1 MRLKLVSLLIVLS
14 GLSACSTTEKPS
26 NTAENHSGQANTALS
41 QLTDAQSMY
50 QAALNRQGAD
60 KIQLLYTARDAAITE
75 QRWSLLETICFE
87 LESTPS
93 VDQIQNKL
101 YIALAQEKQGKS
113 DRALEQLQ
121 LLESQLTL
129 PEHKA
134 WHQYLTARVYA
145 SQGMPKQ
152 AMPYYFAASTISNEN
167 NFTVADLNKDLW
179 ASLTQLSSYA
189 LERFNRGSVVQQGW
203 VNLALYHQVY
213 LGAPVELH
221 QAMNNW
227 MRRYP
232 GHPAAE
238 VLPKKVTE
246 LVQVEPLNVNRLAVL
261 IPLSGANERLG
272 DALKA
277 GVLAALDTHPLEQT
291 LFIDESLSAAEI
303 SLKLSEF
310 KADFVI
316 GPLLKSNIEKLSTA
330 QTLID
335 YPVMH
340 LNSFEG
346 ERISQQHFF
355 FALSP
360 EHEIQQALE
369 RFLTAGYQKPM
380 LLAPN
385 NSNGQRLVEYFNQQ
399 WQRYSE
405 VKPQVGFYAGKD
417 DMPKTI
423 TGLLE
428 VDQSKER
435 IQVVKSLFKQE
446 VESETRSRSDID
458 VIYILGDATETR
470 LIKPYLD
477 VNVSTFADRIPLYA
491 SSKSHSKQI
500 DSTDKGDLEGL
511 YFTELPWML
520 DGQIKQHNLRQQY
533 ERLWP
538 ENTDISQRLFAMAYD
553 ATSLLGDVK
562 QLSMIQGKRFAGIS
576 GELSIETNGYVT
588 RTLDWAQYKN
598 KQIIA
603 VELATEQPIPL
614 FMQSATGINSAD

>member
-26 NTAENHSGQANTALS
+26 NSTENPSSQSSSALS

-50 QAALNRQGAD
+50 QTALNRQGAD
-60 KIQLLYTARDAAITE
+60 KIQLLYTARDAAISE
-75 QRWSLLETICFE
+75 ERWSLLENICLE
-87 LESTPS
+87 LEATPS

-101 YIALAQEKQGKS
+101 YIALAQEQQGKS
-113 DRALEQLQ
+113 DLALEQLRV
-121 LLESQLTL
+121 LEPELSL

-134 WHQYLTARVYA
+134 WHQYLTGRVYA
-145 SQGMPKQ
+145 SQGLPKQ
-152 AMPYYFAASTISNEN
+152 AMPYYFAASTISNDN
-167 NFTVADLNKDLW
+167 NFSVANLNQDLW
-179 ASLTQLSSYA
+179 HSLTQLSSYA

-261 IPLSGANERLG
+261 IPQSGANERLG

-277 GVLAALDTHPLEQT
+277 GVLAALDNNPLEET

-303 SLKLSEF
+303 ALKLSEF

-340 LNSFEG
+340 LNTFDG
-346 ERISQQHFF
+346 ERVSQQHFF
-355 FALSP
+355 FALNP
-360 EHEIQQALE
+360 EHEVQQALE

-405 VKPQVGFYAGKD
+405 VKPQVGFYASKD

-435 IQVVKSLFKQE
+435 IKVVKSLFRQE
-446 VESETRSRSDID
+446 VESETRSRSDVD

-477 VNVSTFADRIPLYA
+477 VNVSTFAERIPLYA

-500 DSTDKGDLEGL
+500 DRTDKGDLDGL

-520 DGQIKQHNLRQQY
+520 EGQIKQHNLRQQY
-533 ERLWP
+533 ESLWP
-538 ENTDISQRLFAMAYD
+538 ENADINQRLFAMTYD
-553 ATSLLGDVK
+553 ATSMLGSVK
-562 QLSMIQGKRFAGIS
+562 QLSMVAGKRFNGIS
-576 GELSIETNGYVT
+576 GELSIASNGHVT
-588 RTLDWAQYKN
+588 RSLDWAQYKN

-603 VELATEQPIPL
+603 VDLATEQPIPL
-614 FMQSATGINSAD
+614 FMQSASGISSAE

>member
-26 NTAENHSGQANTALS
+26 NSTENPSSQSSSALS

-50 QAALNRQGAD
+50 QTALNRQGAD
-60 KIQLLYTARDAAITE
+60 KIQLLYTARDAAISE
-75 QRWSLLETICFE
+75 ERWSLLENICLE
-87 LESTPS
+87 LEATPS

-101 YIALAQEKQGKS
+101 YIALAQEQQGKS
-113 DRALEQLQ
+113 DLALEQLRV
-121 LLESQLTL
+121 LEPELNL

-134 WHQYLTARVYA
+134 WHQYLTGRVYA
-145 SQGMPKQ
+145 SQGLPKQ
-152 AMPYYFAASTISNEN
+152 AMPYYFAASTISNDN
-167 NFTVADLNKDLW
+167 NFSVANLNQDLW
-179 ASLTQLSSYA
+179 HSLTQLSSYA

-246 LVQVEPLNVNRLAVL
+246 LIEVEPLTVNRLAVL
-261 IPLSGANERLG
+261 IPQSGANERLG

-277 GVLAALDTHPLEQT
+277 GVLAALDNNPLEET

-303 SLKLSEF
+303 ALKLSEF

-316 GPLLKSNIEKLSTA
+316 GPLLKSNIEKLNTA

-340 LNSFEG
+340 LNTFDG
-346 ERISQQHFF
+346 ERVSQQHFF
-355 FALSP
+355 FALNP
-360 EHEIQQALE
+360 EHEVQQALE

-385 NSNGQRLVEYFNQQ
+385 NSNGQRLVEYFNTQ

-405 VKPQVGFYAGKD
+405 VKPQVGFYANKD

-435 IQVVKSLFKQE
+435 IKVVKSLFRQE
-446 VESETRSRSDID
+446 VESETRSRSDVD

-477 VNVSTFADRIPLYA
+477 VNVSTFAERIPLYA

-500 DSTDKGDLEGL
+500 DRTDKGDLDGL

-520 DGQIKQHNLRQQY
+520 EGQIKQHNLRQQY
-533 ERLWP
+533 ESLWP
-538 ENTDISQRLFAMAYD
+538 ENADINQRLFAMTYD
-553 ATSLLGDVK
+553 ATSMLGSVK
-562 QLSMIQGKRFAGIS
+562 QLSMVAGKRFNGIS
-576 GELSIETNGYVT
+576 GELSIASNGHVT
-588 RTLDWAQYKN
+588 RSLDWAQYKN

-603 VELATEQPIPL
+603 VDLATEQPIPL
-614 FMQSATGINSAD
+614 FMQSASGISSAE

>member
-1 MRLKLVSLLIVLS
+1 
-14 GLSACSTTEKPS
+14 
-26 NTAENHSGQANTALS
+26 
-41 QLTDAQSMY
+41 MY
-50 QAALNRQGAD
+50 QTALNRQGAD
-60 KIQLLYTARDAAITE
+60 KIQLLYTARDAAISE
-75 QRWSLLETICFE
+75 ERWSLLENICLE
-87 LESTPS
+87 LEATPS

-101 YIALAQEKQGKS
+101 YIALAQEQQGKS
-113 DRALEQLQ
+113 DLALEQLRV
-121 LLESQLTL
+121 LEPELNL

-134 WHQYLTARVYA
+134 WHQYLTGRVYA
-145 SQGMPKQ
+145 SQGLPKQ
-152 AMPYYFAASTISNEN
+152 AMPYYFAASTISNDN
-167 NFTVADLNKDLW
+167 NFSVANLNQDLW
-179 ASLTQLSSYA
+179 HSLTQLSSYA

-246 LVQVEPLNVNRLAVL
+246 LIEVEPLTVNRLAVL
-261 IPLSGANERLG
+261 IPQSGANERLG

-277 GVLAALDTHPLEQT
+277 GVLAALDNNPLEET

-303 SLKLSEF
+303 ALKLSEF

-340 LNSFEG
+340 LNTFDG
-346 ERISQQHFF
+346 ERVSQQHFF
-355 FALSP
+355 FALNP
-360 EHEIQQALE
+360 EHEVQQALE

-385 NSNGQRLVEYFNQQ
+385 NSNGQRLVEYFNTQ

-405 VKPQVGFYAGKD
+405 VKPQVGFYASKD

-435 IQVVKSLFKQE
+435 IKVVKSLFRQE
-446 VESETRSRSDID
+446 VESETRSRSDVD

-477 VNVSTFADRIPLYA
+477 VNVSTFAERIPLYA

-500 DSTDKGDLEGL
+500 DRTDKGDLDGL

-520 DGQIKQHNLRQQY
+520 EGQIKQHNLRQQY
-533 ERLWP
+533 ESLWP
-538 ENTDISQRLFAMAYD
+538 ENADINQRLFAMTYD
-553 ATSLLGDVK
+553 ATSMLGSVK
-562 QLSMIQGKRFAGIS
+562 QLSLVAGKRFNGIS
-576 GELSIETNGYVT
+576 GELSIASNGHVT
-588 RTLDWAQYKN
+588 RSLDWAQYKN

-603 VELATEQPIPL
+603 VDLATEQPIPL
-614 FMQSATGINSAD
+614 FMQSASGISSAE

>member
-26 NTAENHSGQANTALS
+26 NSTENPSSQSSSALS

-50 QAALNRQGAD
+50 QTALNRQGAD
-60 KIQLLYTARDAAITE
+60 KIQLLYTARDAAISE
-75 QRWSLLETICFE
+75 ERWSLLENICLE
-87 LESTPS
+87 LEATPS

-101 YIALAQEKQGKS
+101 YIALAQEQQGKS
-113 DRALEQLQ
+113 DLALEQLRV
-121 LLESQLTL
+121 LEPELNL

-134 WHQYLTARVYA
+134 WHQYLTGRVYA
-145 SQGMPKQ
+145 SQGLPKQ
-152 AMPYYFAASTISNEN
+152 AMPYYFAASTISNDN
-167 NFTVADLNKDLW
+167 NFSVANLNQDLW
-179 ASLTQLSSYA
+179 HSLTQLSSYA

-246 LVQVEPLNVNRLAVL
+246 LIEVEPLTVNRLAVL
-261 IPLSGANERLG
+261 IPQSGVNERLG

-277 GVLAALDTHPLEQT
+277 GVLAALDNNPLEET

-303 SLKLSEF
+303 ALKLSEF

-340 LNSFEG
+340 LNTFDG
-346 ERISQQHFF
+346 ERVSQQHFF
-355 FALSP
+355 FALNP
-360 EHEIQQALE
+360 EHEVQQALE
-369 RFLTAGYQKPM
+369 HFLTAGYQKPM

-405 VKPQVGFYAGKD
+405 VKPQVGFYASKD

-435 IQVVKSLFKQE
+435 IKVVKSLFRQE
-446 VESETRSRSDID
+446 VESETRSRSDVD

-477 VNVSTFADRIPLYA
+477 VNVSTFAERIPLYA

-500 DSTDKGDLEGL
+500 DRTDKGDLDGL

-520 DGQIKQHNLRQQY
+520 EGQIKQHNLRQQY

-538 ENTDISQRLFAMAYD
+538 ENADINQRLFAMTYD
-553 ATSLLGDVK
+553 ATSMLGSVK
-562 QLSMIQGKRFAGIS
+562 QLSMVAGKRFNGIS
-576 GELSIETNGYVT
+576 GELSIASNGHVT
-588 RTLDWAQYKN
+588 RSLDWAQYKN

-603 VELATEQPIPL
+603 VDLATEQPIPL
-614 FMQSATGINSAD
+614 FMQSASGISSAE

>member
-1 MRLKLVSLLIVLS
+1 MS

-26 NTAENHSGQANTALS
+26 NSTENPSSQSSSALS

-50 QAALNRQGAD
+50 QTALNRQGAD
-60 KIQLLYTARDAAITE
+60 KIQLLYTARDAAISE
-75 QRWSLLETICFE
+75 ERWSLLENICLE
-87 LESTPS
+87 LEATPS

-101 YIALAQEKQGKS
+101 YIALAQEQQGKS
-113 DRALEQLQ
+113 DLALEQLRV
-121 LLESQLTL
+121 LEPELSL

-134 WHQYLTARVYA
+134 WHQYLTGRVYA
-145 SQGMPKQ
+145 SQGLPKQ
-152 AMPYYFAASTISNEN
+152 AMPYYFAASTISNDN
-167 NFTVADLNKDLW
+167 NFSVANLNQDLW
-179 ASLTQLSSYA
+179 HSLTQLSSYA

-261 IPLSGANERLG
+261 IPQSGANERLG

-277 GVLAALDTHPLEQT
+277 GVLAALDNNPLEET

-303 SLKLSEF
+303 ALKLSEF

-340 LNSFEG
+340 LNTFDG
-346 ERISQQHFF
+346 ERVSQQHFF
-355 FALSP
+355 FALNP
-360 EHEIQQALE
+360 EHEVQQALE

-405 VKPQVGFYAGKD
+405 VKPQVGFYASKD

-435 IQVVKSLFKQE
+435 IKVVKSLFRQE
-446 VESETRSRSDID
+446 VESETRSRSDVD

-477 VNVSTFADRIPLYA
+477 VNVSTFAERIPLYA

-500 DSTDKGDLEGL
+500 DRTDKGDLDGL

-520 DGQIKQHNLRQQY
+520 EGQIKQHNLRQQY

-538 ENTDISQRLFAMAYD
+538 ENADINQRLFAMTYD
-553 ATSLLGDVK
+553 ATSMLGSVK
-562 QLSMIQGKRFAGIS
+562 QLSMVAGKRFNGIS
-576 GELSIETNGYVT
+576 GELSIASNGHVT
-588 RTLDWAQYKN
+588 RSLDWAQYKN

-603 VELATEQPIPL
+603 VDLATEQPIPL
-614 FMQSATGINSAD
+614 FMQSASGISSAE

>member
-26 NTAENHSGQANTALS
+26 NSTENPSSQSSSALS

-50 QAALNRQGAD
+50 QTALNRQGAD
-60 KIQLLYTARDAAITE
+60 KIQLLYTARDAAISE
-75 QRWSLLETICFE
+75 ERWSLLENICLE
-87 LESTPS
+87 LEATPS

-101 YIALAQEKQGKS
+101 YIALAQEQQGKS
-113 DRALEQLQ
+113 DLALEQLRV
-121 LLESQLTL
+121 LEPELNL

-134 WHQYLTARVYA
+134 WHQYLTGRVYA
-145 SQGMPKQ
+145 SQGLPKQ
-152 AMPYYFAASTISNEN
+152 AMPYYFAASTISNDN
-167 NFTVADLNKDLW
+167 NFSVANLNQDLW
-179 ASLTQLSSYA
+179 HSLTQLSSYA

-246 LVQVEPLNVNRLAVL
+246 LIEVEPLTVNRLAVL
-261 IPLSGANERLG
+261 IPQSGANERLG

-277 GVLAALDTHPLEQT
+277 GVLAALDNNPLEET

-303 SLKLSEF
+303 ALKLSEF

-340 LNSFEG
+340 LNTFDG
-346 ERISQQHFF
+346 ERVSQQHFF
-355 FALSP
+355 FALNP
-360 EHEIQQALE
+360 EHEVQQALE

-385 NSNGQRLVEYFNQQ
+385 NSNGQRLVEYFNTQ

-405 VKPQVGFYAGKD
+405 VKPQVGFYASKD

-435 IQVVKSLFKQE
+435 IKVVKSLFRQE
-446 VESETRSRSDID
+446 VESETRSRSDVD

-477 VNVSTFADRIPLYA
+477 VNVSTFAERIPLYA

-500 DSTDKGDLEGL
+500 DRTDKGDLDGL

-520 DGQIKQHNLRQQY
+520 EGQIKQHNLRQQY

-538 ENTDISQRLFAMAYD
+538 ENADINQRLFAMTYD
-553 ATSLLGDVK
+553 ATSMLGSVK
-562 QLSMIQGKRFAGIS
+562 QLSMVAGKRFNGIS
-576 GELSIETNGYVT
+576 GELSIASNGHVT
-588 RTLDWAQYKN
+588 RSLDWAQYKN

-603 VELATEQPIPL
+603 VDLATEQPIPL
-614 FMQSATGINSAD
+614 FMQSASGISSAE

>member
-26 NTAENHSGQANTALS
+26 NSTENPSSQSSSALS

-50 QAALNRQGAD
+50 QTALNRQGAD
-60 KIQLLYTARDAAITE
+60 KIQLLYTARDAAISE
-75 QRWSLLETICFE
+75 ERWSLLENICLE
-87 LESTPS
+87 LEATPS

-101 YIALAQEKQGKS
+101 YIALAQEQQGKS
-113 DRALEQLQ
+113 DLALEQLRV
-121 LLESQLTL
+121 LEPELSL

-134 WHQYLTARVYA
+134 WHQYLTGRVYA
-145 SQGMPKQ
+145 SQGLPKQ
-152 AMPYYFAASTISNEN
+152 AMPYYFAASTISNDN
-167 NFTVADLNKDLW
+167 NFSVANLNQDLW
-179 ASLTQLSSYA
+179 HSLTQLSSYA

-261 IPLSGANERLG
+261 IPQSGANERLG

-277 GVLAALDTHPLEQT
+277 GVLAALDNNPLEET

-303 SLKLSEF
+303 ALKLSEF

-340 LNSFEG
+340 LNTFDG
-346 ERISQQHFF
+346 ERVSQQHFF
-355 FALSP
+355 FALNP
-360 EHEIQQALE
+360 EHEVQQALE

-405 VKPQVGFYAGKD
+405 VKPQVGFYASKN

-435 IQVVKSLFKQE
+435 IKVVKSLFRQE
-446 VESETRSRSDID
+446 VESETRSRSDVD

-477 VNVSTFADRIPLYA
+477 VNVSTFAERIPLYA

-500 DSTDKGDLEGL
+500 DRTDKGDLDGL

-520 DGQIKQHNLRQQY
+520 EGQIKQHNLRQQY

-538 ENTDISQRLFAMAYD
+538 ENADINQRLFAMTYD
-553 ATSLLGDVK
+553 ATSMLGSVK
-562 QLSMIQGKRFAGIS
+562 QLSMVAGKRFNGIS
-576 GELSIETNGYVT
+576 GELSIASNGHVT
-588 RTLDWAQYKN
+588 RSLDWAQYKN

-603 VELATEQPIPL
+603 VDLATEQPIPL
-614 FMQSATGINSAD
+614 FMQSASGISSAE

>member
-26 NTAENHSGQANTALS
+26 NSTENPSSQSSSALS

-50 QAALNRQGAD
+50 QTALNRQGAD
-60 KIQLLYTARDAAITE
+60 KIQLLYTARDAAISE
-75 QRWSLLETICFE
+75 ERWSLLENICLE
-87 LESTPS
+87 LEATPS

-101 YIALAQEKQGKS
+101 YIALAQEQQGKS
-113 DRALEQLQ
+113 DLALEQLRV
-121 LLESQLTL
+121 LEPELNL

-134 WHQYLTARVYA
+134 WHQYLTGRVYA
-145 SQGMPKQ
+145 SQGLPKQ
-152 AMPYYFAASTISNEN
+152 AMPYYFAASTISNDN
-167 NFTVADLNKDLW
+167 NFSVANLNQDLW
-179 ASLTQLSSYA
+179 HNLTQLSSYA

-246 LVQVEPLNVNRLAVL
+246 LIEVEPLTVNRLAVL
-261 IPLSGANERLG
+261 IPQSGANERLG

-277 GVLAALDTHPLEQT
+277 GVLAALDNNPLEET

-303 SLKLSEF
+303 ALKLSEF

-340 LNSFEG
+340 LNTFDG
-346 ERISQQHFF
+346 ERVSQQHFF
-355 FALSP
+355 FALNP
-360 EHEIQQALE
+360 EHEVQQALE

-385 NSNGQRLVEYFNQQ
+385 NSNGQRLVEYFNTQ

-405 VKPQVGFYAGKD
+405 VKPQVGFYASKD

-435 IQVVKSLFKQE
+435 IKVVKSLFRQE
-446 VESETRSRSDID
+446 VESETRSRSDVD

-477 VNVSTFADRIPLYA
+477 VNVSTFAERIPLYA

-500 DSTDKGDLEGL
+500 DRTDKGDLDGL

-520 DGQIKQHNLRQQY
+520 EGQIKQHNLRQQY
-533 ERLWP
+533 ESLWP
-538 ENTDISQRLFAMAYD
+538 ENADINQRLFAMTYD
-553 ATSLLGDVK
+553 ATSMLGSVK
-562 QLSMIQGKRFAGIS
+562 QLSMVAGKRFNGIS
-576 GELSIETNGYVT
+576 GELSIASNGHVT
-588 RTLDWAQYKN
+588 RSLDWAQYKN

-603 VELATEQPIPL
+603 VDLATEQPIPL
-614 FMQSATGINSAD
+614 FMQSASGISSAE

>member
-1 MRLKLVSLLIVLS
+1 
-14 GLSACSTTEKPS
+14 
-26 NTAENHSGQANTALS
+26 
-41 QLTDAQSMY
+41 
-50 QAALNRQGAD
+50 
-60 KIQLLYTARDAAITE
+60 
-75 QRWSLLETICFE
+75 
-87 LESTPS
+87 
-93 VDQIQNKL
+93 
-101 YIALAQEKQGKS
+101 
-113 DRALEQLQ
+113 
-121 LLESQLTL
+121 
-129 PEHKA
+129 
-134 WHQYLTARVYA
+134 
-145 SQGMPKQ
+145 
-152 AMPYYFAASTISNEN
+152 MPYYFAASTISNDN
-167 NFTVADLNKDLW
+167 NFSVANLNQDLW
-179 ASLTQLSSYA
+179 HSLTQLSSYA

-261 IPLSGANERLG
+261 IPQSGANERLG

-277 GVLAALDTHPLEQT
+277 GVLAALDNNPLEET

-303 SLKLSEF
+303 ALKLSEF

-340 LNSFEG
+340 LNTFDG
-346 ERISQQHFF
+346 ERVSQQHFF
-355 FALSP
+355 FALNP
-360 EHEIQQALE
+360 EHEVQQALE

-405 VKPQVGFYAGKD
+405 VKPQVGFYASKD

-435 IQVVKSLFKQE
+435 IKVVKSLFRQE
-446 VESETRSRSDID
+446 VESETRSRSDVD

-477 VNVSTFADRIPLYA
+477 VNVSTFAERIPLYA

-500 DSTDKGDLEGL
+500 DRTDKGDLDGL

-520 DGQIKQHNLRQQY
+520 EGQIKLHNLRQQY

-538 ENTDISQRLFAMAYD
+538 ENADINQRLFAMTYD
-553 ATSLLGDVK
+553 ATSMLGSVK
-562 QLSMIQGKRFAGIS
+562 QLSMVAGKRFNGIS
-576 GELSIETNGYVT
+576 GELSIASNGHVT
-588 RTLDWAQYKN
+588 RSLDWAQYKN

-603 VELATEQPIPL
+603 VDLATEQPIPL
-614 FMQSATGINSAD
+614 FMQSASGISSAE

>member
-26 NTAENHSGQANTALS
+26 NSTENPSSQSSSALS

-50 QAALNRQGAD
+50 QTALNRQGAD
-60 KIQLLYTARDAAITE
+60 KIQLLYTARDAAISE
-75 QRWSLLETICFE
+75 ERWSLLENICLE
-87 LESTPS
+87 LEATPS

-101 YIALAQEKQGKS
+101 YIALAQEQQGKS
-113 DRALEQLQ
+113 DLALEQLRV
-121 LLESQLTL
+121 LEPELKL

-134 WHQYLTARVYA
+134 WHQYLTGRVYA
-145 SQGMPKQ
+145 SQGLPKQ
-152 AMPYYFAASTISNEN
+152 AMPYYFAASTISNDN
-167 NFTVADLNKDLW
+167 NFSVANLNQDLW
-179 ASLTQLSSYA
+179 HSLTQLSSYA

-246 LVQVEPLNVNRLAVL
+246 LIEVEPLTVNRLAVL
-261 IPLSGANERLG
+261 IPQSGANERLG

-277 GVLAALDTHPLEQT
+277 GVLAALDNNPLEET

-303 SLKLSEF
+303 ALKLTEF

-340 LNSFEG
+340 LNTFDG
-346 ERISQQHFF
+346 ERVSQQHFF
-355 FALSP
+355 FALNP
-360 EHEIQQALE
+360 EHEVQQALE

-385 NSNGQRLVEYFNQQ
+385 NSNGQRLVEYFNTQ

-405 VKPQVGFYAGKD
+405 VKPQVGFYASKD

-435 IQVVKSLFKQE
+435 IKVVKSLFRQE
-446 VESETRSRSDID
+446 VESETRSRSDVD

-477 VNVSTFADRIPLYA
+477 VNVSTFAERIPLYA

-500 DSTDKGDLEGL
+500 DRTDKGDLDGL

-520 DGQIKQHNLRQQY
+520 EGQIKQHNLRQQY
-533 ERLWP
+533 ESLWP
-538 ENTDISQRLFAMAYD
+538 ENADINQRLFAMTYD
-553 ATSLLGDVK
+553 ATSMLGSVK
-562 QLSMIQGKRFAGIS
+562 QLSMVAGKRFNGIS
-576 GELSIETNGYVT
+576 GELSIASNGHVT
-588 RTLDWAQYKN
+588 RSLDWAQYKN

-603 VELATEQPIPL
+603 VDLATEQPIPL
-614 FMQSATGINSAD
+614 FMQSASGISSAE

>member
-1 MRLKLVSLLIVLS
+1 LS

-26 NTAENHSGQANTALS
+26 NTAENQSGQANTALS

>member
-26 NTAENHSGQANTALS
+26 NTAENQSGQANTALS

-238 VLPKKVTE
+238 ILPKKVTE
-246 LVQVEPLNVNRLAVL
+246 LVQVEPLNINRLAVL

>member
-1 MRLKLVSLLIVLS
+1 VRLKLVSLLIVLS

-26 NTAENHSGQANTALS
+26 NSTENPSSQSSSALS

-50 QAALNRQGAD
+50 QTALNRQGAD
-60 KIQLLYTARDAAITE
+60 KIQLLYTARDAAISE
-75 QRWSLLETICFE
+75 ERWSLLENICLE
-87 LESTPS
+87 LEATPS

-101 YIALAQEKQGKS
+101 YIALAQEQQGKS
-113 DRALEQLQ
+113 DLALEQLRA
-121 LLESQLTL
+121 LEPELSL

-134 WHQYLTARVYA
+134 WHQYLTGRVYA
-145 SQGMPKQ
+145 SQGLPKQ
-152 AMPYYFAASTISNEN
+152 AMPYYFAASTISNDN
-167 NFTVADLNKDLW
+167 NFSVANLNQDLW
-179 ASLTQLSSYA
+179 HSLTQLSSYA

-246 LVQVEPLNVNRLAVL
+246 LIEVEPLTVNRLAVL
-261 IPLSGANERLG
+261 IPQSGVNERLG

-277 GVLAALDTHPLEQT
+277 GVLAALDNNPLEET

-303 SLKLSEF
+303 ALKLSEF

-340 LNSFEG
+340 LNTFDG
-346 ERISQQHFF
+346 ERVSQQHFF
-355 FALSP
+355 FALNP
-360 EHEIQQALE
+360 EHEVQQALE
-369 RFLTAGYQKPM
+369 HFLTAGYQKPM

-405 VKPQVGFYAGKD
+405 VKPQVGFYASKD

-435 IQVVKSLFKQE
+435 IKVVKSLFRQE
-446 VESETRSRSDID
+446 VESETRSRSDVD

-477 VNVSTFADRIPLYA
+477 VNVSTFAERIPLYA

-500 DSTDKGDLEGL
+500 DRTDKGDLDGL

-520 DGQIKQHNLRQQY
+520 EGQIKQHNLRQQY

-538 ENTDISQRLFAMAYD
+538 ENADINQRLFAMTYD
-553 ATSLLGDVK
+553 ATSMLGSVK
-562 QLSMIQGKRFAGIS
+562 QLSMVAGKRFNGIS
-576 GELSIETNGYVT
+576 GELSIASNGHVT
-588 RTLDWAQYKN
+588 RSLDWAQYKN

-603 VELATEQPIPL
+603 VDLATEQPIPL
-614 FMQSATGINSAD
+614 FMQSASGISSAE

>member
-26 NTAENHSGQANTALS
+26 NTAENQSGQANTALS

-213 LGAPVELH
+213 LGTPVELH

-238 VLPKKVTE
+238 ILPKKVTE

-316 GPLLKSNIEKLSTA
+316 GPLLKSNIEKLSAA

>member
-26 NTAENHSGQANTALS
+26 NSTENPSSQSSSALS

-50 QAALNRQGAD
+50 QTALNRQGAD
-60 KIQLLYTARDAAITE
+60 KIQLLYTARDAAISE
-75 QRWSLLETICFE
+75 ERWSLLENICLE
-87 LESTPS
+87 LEATPS

-101 YIALAQEKQGKS
+101 YIALAQEQQGKS
-113 DRALEQLQ
+113 DLALEQLRV
-121 LLESQLTL
+121 LEPELSL

-134 WHQYLTARVYA
+134 WHQYLTGRVYA
-145 SQGMPKQ
+145 SQGLPKQ
-152 AMPYYFAASTISNEN
+152 AMPYYFAASTISNDN
-167 NFTVADLNKDLW
+167 NFSVANLNQDLW
-179 ASLTQLSSYA
+179 HSLTQLSSYA

-213 LGAPVELH
+213 LGVPVELH

-261 IPLSGANERLG
+261 IPQSGANERLG

-277 GVLAALDTHPLEQT
+277 GVLAALDNNPLEET

-303 SLKLSEF
+303 ALKLSEF

-340 LNSFEG
+340 LNTFDG
-346 ERISQQHFF
+346 ERVSQQHFF
-355 FALSP
+355 FALNP
-360 EHEIQQALE
+360 EHEVQQALE

-405 VKPQVGFYAGKD
+405 VKPQVGFYASKD

-435 IQVVKSLFKQE
+435 IKVVKSLFRQE
-446 VESETRSRSDID
+446 VESETRSRSDVD

-477 VNVSTFADRIPLYA
+477 VNVSTFAERIPLYA

-500 DSTDKGDLEGL
+500 DRTDKGDLDGL

-520 DGQIKQHNLRQQY
+520 EGQIKQHNLRQQY

-538 ENTDISQRLFAMAYD
+538 ENADINQRLFAMTYD
-553 ATSLLGDVK
+553 ATSMLGSVK
-562 QLSMIQGKRFAGIS
+562 QLSMVAGKRFNGIS
-576 GELSIETNGYVT
+576 GELSIASNGHVT
-588 RTLDWAQYKN
+588 RSLDWAQYKN

-603 VELATEQPIPL
+603 VDLATEQPIPL
-614 FMQSATGINSAD
+614 FMQSASGISSAE

>member
-26 NTAENHSGQANTALS
+26 NNTENPSSQSSSALS

-50 QAALNRQGAD
+50 QTALNRQGAD
-60 KIQLLYTARDAAITE
+60 KIQLLYTARDAAISE
-75 QRWSLLETICFE
+75 ERWSLLENICLE
-87 LESTPS
+87 LEATPS

-101 YIALAQEKQGKS
+101 YIALAQEQQGKS
-113 DRALEQLQ
+113 DLALEQLRA
-121 LLESQLTL
+121 LEPELSL

-134 WHQYLTARVYA
+134 WHQYLTGRVYA
-145 SQGMPKQ
+145 SQGFPKQ
-152 AMPYYFAASTISNEN
+152 AMPYYFAASTISNDN
-167 NFTVADLNKDLW
+167 NFSVANLNQDLW
-179 ASLTQLSSYA
+179 HSLTQLSSYA

-261 IPLSGANERLG
+261 IPQSGANERLG

-277 GVLAALDTHPLEQT
+277 GVLAALDNNPLEET

-303 SLKLSEF
+303 ALKLSEF

-340 LNSFEG
+340 LNTFDG
-346 ERISQQHFF
+346 ERVSQQHFF
-355 FALSP
+355 FALNP
-360 EHEIQQALE
+360 EHEVQQALE

-405 VKPQVGFYAGKD
+405 VKPQVGFYASKD

-435 IQVVKSLFKQE
+435 IKVVKSLFRQE
-446 VESETRSRSDID
+446 VESETRSRSDVD

-477 VNVSTFADRIPLYA
+477 VNVSTFAERIPLYA

-500 DSTDKGDLEGL
+500 DRTDKGDLDGL

-520 DGQIKQHNLRQQY
+520 EGQIKQHNLRQQY

-538 ENTDISQRLFAMAYD
+538 ENADINQRLFAMTYD
-553 ATSLLGDVK
+553 ATSMLGSVK
-562 QLSMIQGKRFAGIS
+562 QLSMVAGKRFNGIS
-576 GELSIETNGYVT
+576 GELSIASNGHVT
-588 RTLDWAQYKN
+588 RSLDWAQYKN

-603 VELATEQPIPL
+603 VDLATEQPIPL
-614 FMQSATGINSAD
+614 FMQSASGISSAE

>member
-1 MRLKLVSLLIVLS
+1 VRLKLVSLLIVLS

-26 NTAENHSGQANTALS
+26 NTAENQSGQANTALS

-134 WHQYLTARVYA
+134 WHQYLSARVYA

-238 VLPKKVTE
+238 ILPKKVTE

>member
-1 MRLKLVSLLIVLS
+1 LS

>member
-26 NTAENHSGQANTALS
+26 NSTENPSSQSSSALS

-50 QAALNRQGAD
+50 QTALNRQGAD
-60 KIQLLYTARDAAITE
+60 KIQLLYTARDAAISE
-75 QRWSLLETICFE
+75 ERWSLLENICLE
-87 LESTPS
+87 LEATPS

-101 YIALAQEKQGKS
+101 YIALAQEQQGKS
-113 DRALEQLQ
+113 DLALEQLRA
-121 LLESQLTL
+121 LEPELSL

-134 WHQYLTARVYA
+134 WHQYLTGRVYA
-145 SQGMPKQ
+145 SQGLPKQ
-152 AMPYYFAASTISNEN
+152 AMPYYFAASTISNDN
-167 NFTVADLNKDLW
+167 NFSVANLNQDLW
-179 ASLTQLSSYA
+179 HSLTQLSSYA

-246 LVQVEPLNVNRLAVL
+246 LIEVEPLTVNRLAVL
-261 IPLSGANERLG
+261 IPQSGANERLG

-277 GVLAALDTHPLEQT
+277 GVLAALDNNPLEET
-291 LFIDESLSAAEI
+291 FFIDESLSAAEI
-303 SLKLSEF
+303 ALKLSEF

-340 LNSFEG
+340 LNTFDG
-346 ERISQQHFF
+346 ERVSQQHFF
-355 FALSP
+355 FALNP
-360 EHEIQQALE
+360 EHEVQQALE

-405 VKPQVGFYAGKD
+405 VKPQVGFYASKD

-435 IQVVKSLFKQE
+435 IKVVKSLFRQE
-446 VESETRSRSDID
+446 VESETRSRSDVD

-477 VNVSTFADRIPLYA
+477 VNVSTFAERIPLYA

-500 DSTDKGDLEGL
+500 DRTDKGDLDGL

-520 DGQIKQHNLRQQY
+520 EGQIKQHNLRQQY

-538 ENTDISQRLFAMAYD
+538 ENADINQRLFAMTYD
-553 ATSLLGDVK
+553 ATSMLGSVK
-562 QLSMIQGKRFAGIS
+562 QLSMVAGKRFNGIS
-576 GELSIETNGYVT
+576 GELSIASNGHVT
-588 RTLDWAQYKN
+588 RSLDWAQYKN

-603 VELATEQPIPL
+603 VDLATEQPIPL
-614 FMQSATGINSAD
+614 FMQSASGISSAE

>member
-26 NTAENHSGQANTALS
+26 NTAENQSGQANTALS

-75 QRWSLLETICFE
+75 QRWSLLETIRFE

>member
-14 GLSACSTTEKPS
+14 GLSACSTTEKQL
-26 NTAENHSGQANTALS
+26 NTAENQSGQAELGLS

-50 QAALNRQGAD
+50 QTALLRQGAD
-60 KIQLLYTARDAAITE
+60 KIQLLYTARDAAINE
-75 QRWSLLETICFE
+75 ERWELLEKICLE

-101 YIALAQEKQGKS
+101 YIALALEQQGKS
-113 DRALEQLQ
+113 DLALAQLQ
-121 LLESQLTL
+121 QLEPQLTQ
-129 PEHKA
+129 PEHQA
-134 WHQYLTARVYA
+134 WHKYLTARVYA
-145 SQGMPKQ
+145 SQGMPKL
-152 AMPYYFAASTISNEN
+152 AMPFYFAASTLSSEN
-167 NFTVADLNKDLW
+167 NFTVANLNKDLW
-179 ASLTQLSSYA
+179 QSLTQLSSYA

-227 MRRYP
+227 LRRYP

-246 LVQVEPLNVNRLAVL
+246 LVQIEPLEVNRLVVL
-261 IPLSGANERLG
+261 IPQSGANERLG

-277 GVLAALDTHPLEQT
+277 GVLAALDNRAITET
-291 LFIDESLSAAEI
+291 LFIDESLPAEEI
-303 SLKLSEF
+303 ALKLSEF

-316 GPLLKSNIEKLSTA
+316 GPLLKSNIEKLNTA

-340 LNSFEG
+340 LNSFDG

-355 FALSP
+355 FALNP
-360 EHEIQQALE
+360 EHEVQQALE

-385 NSNGQRLVEYFNQQ
+385 NNNGQRLVEYFNTQ

-405 VKPQVGFYAGKD
+405 VKPQIGFYSDKS

-435 IQVVKSLFKQE
+435 INVVKSLFKQE

-500 DSTDKGDLEGL
+500 DRTDKGDLDGL

-520 DGQIKQHNLRQQY
+520 EGQIQQHNLRQQY
-533 ERLWP
+533 DSLWP
-538 ENTDISQRLFAMAYD
+538 EHADINQRLFAMAFD
-553 ATSLLGDVK
+553 ATSMLGEVK
-562 QLSMIQGKRFAGIS
+562 QLSMVQGKRFTGIS
-576 GELSIETNGYVT
+576 GDLSIASNGYVT
-588 RTLDWAQYKN
+588 RSLDWAQYKN

-603 VELATEQPIPL
+603 VDLPTEQPIPL
-614 FMQSATGINSAD
+614 FMQSASRYNSAD

>member
-26 NTAENHSGQANTALS
+26 NSTENPSSQSSSALS

-50 QAALNRQGAD
+50 QTALNRQGAD
-60 KIQLLYTARDAAITE
+60 KIQLLYTARDAAISE
-75 QRWSLLETICFE
+75 ERWSLLENICLE
-87 LESTPS
+87 LEATPS

-101 YIALAQEKQGKS
+101 YIALAQEQQGKS
-113 DRALEQLQ
+113 DLALEQLRA
-121 LLESQLTL
+121 LEPELSL

-134 WHQYLTARVYA
+134 WHQYLTGRVYA
-145 SQGMPKQ
+145 SQGLPKQ
-152 AMPYYFAASTISNEN
+152 AMPYYFAASTISNDN
-167 NFTVADLNKDLW
+167 NFSVANLNQDLW
-179 ASLTQLSSYA
+179 HSLTQLSSYA

-246 LVQVEPLNVNRLAVL
+246 LIEVEPLTVNRLAVL
-261 IPLSGANERLG
+261 IPQSGVNERLG

-277 GVLAALDTHPLEQT
+277 GVLAALDNNPLEET

-303 SLKLSEF
+303 ALKLSEF

-340 LNSFEG
+340 LNTFDG
-346 ERISQQHFF
+346 ERVSQQHFF
-355 FALSP
+355 FALNP
-360 EHEIQQALE
+360 EHEVQQALE
-369 RFLTAGYQKPM
+369 HFLTAGYQKPM

-405 VKPQVGFYAGKD
+405 VKPQVGFYASKD

-435 IQVVKSLFKQE
+435 IKVVKSLFRQE
-446 VESETRSRSDID
+446 VESETRSRSDVD

-477 VNVSTFADRIPLYA
+477 VNVSTFAERIPLYA

-500 DSTDKGDLEGL
+500 DRTDKGDLDGL

-520 DGQIKQHNLRQQY
+520 EGQIKQHNLRQQY

-538 ENTDISQRLFAMAYD
+538 ENADINQRLFAMTYD
-553 ATSLLGDVK
+553 ATSMLGSVK
-562 QLSMIQGKRFAGIS
+562 QLSMVAGKRFNGIS
-576 GELSIETNGYVT
+576 GELSIASNGHVT
-588 RTLDWAQYKN
+588 RSLDWAQYKN

-603 VELATEQPIPL
+603 VDLATEQPIPL
-614 FMQSATGINSAD
+614 FMQSASGISSAE

>member
-26 NTAENHSGQANTALS
+26 NSTENPSSQSSSALS

-50 QAALNRQGAD
+50 QTALNRQGAD
-60 KIQLLYTARDAAITE
+60 KIQLLYTARDAAISE
-75 QRWSLLETICFE
+75 ERWSLLENICLE
-87 LESTPS
+87 LEATPS

-101 YIALAQEKQGKS
+101 YIALAQEQQGKS
-113 DRALEQLQ
+113 DLALEQLRV
-121 LLESQLTL
+121 LEPELNL

-134 WHQYLTARVYA
+134 WHQYLTGRVYA
-145 SQGMPKQ
+145 SQGLPKQ
-152 AMPYYFAASTISNEN
+152 AMPYYFAASTISNDN
-167 NFTVADLNKDLW
+167 NFSVANLNQDLW
-179 ASLTQLSSYA
+179 HSLTQLSSYA

-246 LVQVEPLNVNRLAVL
+246 LIEVEPLTVNRLAVL
-261 IPLSGANERLG
+261 IPQSGANERLG

-277 GVLAALDTHPLEQT
+277 GVLAALDNNPLEET

-303 SLKLSEF
+303 ALKLSEF

-340 LNSFEG
+340 LNTFDG
-346 ERISQQHFF
+346 ERVSQQHFF
-355 FALSP
+355 FALNP
-360 EHEIQQALE
+360 EHEVQQALE

-385 NSNGQRLVEYFNQQ
+385 NSNGQRLVEYFNTQ

-405 VKPQVGFYAGKD
+405 VKPQVGFYASKD

-435 IQVVKSLFKQE
+435 IKVVKSLFRQE
-446 VESETRSRSDID
+446 VESETRSRSDVD

-477 VNVSTFADRIPLYA
+477 VNVSTFAERIPLYA

-500 DSTDKGDLEGL
+500 DRTDKGDLDGL

-520 DGQIKQHNLRQQY
+520 EGQIKQHNLRQQY
-533 ERLWP
+533 ESLWP
-538 ENTDISQRLFAMAYD
+538 ENADINQRLFAMTYD
-553 ATSLLGDVK
+553 ATSMLGSVK
-562 QLSMIQGKRFAGIS
+562 QLSMVAGKRFNGIS
-576 GELSIETNGYVT
+576 GELSIASNGHVT
-588 RTLDWAQYKN
+588 RSLDWAQYKN

-603 VELATEQPIPL
+603 VDLATEQPIPL
-614 FMQSATGINSAD
+614 FMQSASGISSAE

>member
-1 MRLKLVSLLIVLS
+1 
-14 GLSACSTTEKPS
+14 
-26 NTAENHSGQANTALS
+26 
-41 QLTDAQSMY
+41 
-50 QAALNRQGAD
+50 
-60 KIQLLYTARDAAITE
+60 
-75 QRWSLLETICFE
+75 
-87 LESTPS
+87 
-93 VDQIQNKL
+93 
-101 YIALAQEKQGKS
+101 
-113 DRALEQLQ
+113 
-121 LLESQLTL
+121 
-129 PEHKA
+129 
-134 WHQYLTARVYA
+134 
-145 SQGMPKQ
+145 
-152 AMPYYFAASTISNEN
+152 
-167 NFTVADLNKDLW
+167 
-179 ASLTQLSSYA
+179 
-189 LERFNRGSVVQQGW
+189 VQQGW

-227 MRRYP
+227 LRRYP

-246 LVQVEPLNVNRLAVL
+246 LVQIEPLNVNRLAVL
-261 IPLSGANERLG
+261 IPQSGANERLG

-277 GVLAALDTHPLEQT
+277 GVLAALDGQSLEQT

-310 KADFVI
+310 NADFVI
-316 GPLLKSNIEKLSTA
+316 GPLLKSNIEKLTSA
-330 QTLID
+330 QTLVD

-340 LNSFEG
+340 LNTFDG

-360 EHEIQQALE
+360 EHEVQQALE

-385 NSNGQRLVEYFNQQ
+385 NSNGQRLVEYFNTQ

-405 VKPQVGFYAGKD
+405 VKPQIGFYAGKE

-435 IQVVKSLFKQE
+435 INVVKSLFKQE
-446 VESETRSRSDID
+446 VESETRSRSDVD

-477 VNVSTFADRIPLYA
+477 VNVSTFAERIPLYA

-500 DSTDKGDLEGL
+500 DRTDKGDLDGL

-520 DGQIKQHNLRQQY
+520 DGQISQHNLRQQY
-533 ERLWP
+533 ESLWP
-538 ENTDISQRLFAMAYD
+538 ENADISQRLFAMAFD
-553 ATSLLGDVK
+553 AASMLGDVK
-562 QLSMIQGKRFAGIS
+562 QLSMVQGKRFSGIS
-576 GELSIETNGYVT
+576 GQLSIASNGYVT
-588 RTLDWAQYKN
+588 RSLDWAQYKD

-603 VELATEQPIPL
+603 VDLATEQPIPL
-614 FMQSATGINSAD
+614 FMQSAIGINAAE

>member
-26 NTAENHSGQANTALS
+26 NSTENPSSQSSSALS

-50 QAALNRQGAD
+50 QTALNRQGAD
-60 KIQLLYTARDAAITE
+60 KIQLLYTARDAAISE
-75 QRWSLLETICFE
+75 ERWSLLENICLE
-87 LESTPS
+87 LEATPS

-101 YIALAQEKQGKS
+101 YIALAQEQQGKS
-113 DRALEQLQ
+113 DLALEQLRV
-121 LLESQLTL
+121 LEPELSL

-134 WHQYLTARVYA
+134 WHQYLTGRVYA
-145 SQGMPKQ
+145 SQGLPKQ
-152 AMPYYFAASTISNEN
+152 AMPYYFAASTISNDN
-167 NFTVADLNKDLW
+167 NFSVANLNQDLW
-179 ASLTQLSSYA
+179 HSLTQLSSYA

-261 IPLSGANERLG
+261 IPQSGANERLG

-277 GVLAALDTHPLEQT
+277 GVLAALDNNPLEET

-303 SLKLSEF
+303 ALKLSEF

-340 LNSFEG
+340 LNTFDG
-346 ERISQQHFF
+346 ERVSQQHFF
-355 FALSP
+355 FALNP
-360 EHEIQQALE
+360 EHEVQQALE

-405 VKPQVGFYAGKD
+405 VKPQVGFYASKD

-435 IQVVKSLFKQE
+435 IKVVKSLFRQE
-446 VESETRSRSDID
+446 VESETRSRSDVD

-477 VNVSTFADRIPLYA
+477 VNVSTFAERIPLYA

-500 DSTDKGDLEGL
+500 DRTDKGDLDGL

-520 DGQIKQHNLRQQY
+520 EGQIKLHNLRQQY

-538 ENTDISQRLFAMAYD
+538 ENADINQRLFAMTYD
-553 ATSLLGDVK
+553 ATSMLGSVK
-562 QLSMIQGKRFAGIS
+562 QLSMVAGKRFNGIS
-576 GELSIETNGYVT
+576 GELSIASNGHVT
-588 RTLDWAQYKN
+588 RSLDWAQYKN

-603 VELATEQPIPL
+603 VDLATEQPIPL
-614 FMQSATGINSAD
+614 FMQSASGISSAE

>member
-26 NTAENHSGQANTALS
+26 NSTENPSSQSSSALS

-50 QAALNRQGAD
+50 QTALNRQGAD
-60 KIQLLYTARDAAITE
+60 KIQLLYTARDAAISE
-75 QRWSLLETICFE
+75 ERWSLLENICLE
-87 LESTPS
+87 LEATPS

-101 YIALAQEKQGKS
+101 YIALAQEQQGKS
-113 DRALEQLQ
+113 DLALEQLRV
-121 LLESQLTL
+121 LEPELNL

-134 WHQYLTARVYA
+134 WHQYLTGRVYA
-145 SQGMPKQ
+145 SQGLPKQ
-152 AMPYYFAASTISNEN
+152 AMPYYFAASTISNDN
-167 NFTVADLNKDLW
+167 NFSVANLNQDLW
-179 ASLTQLSSYA
+179 HSLTQLSSYA

-246 LVQVEPLNVNRLAVL
+246 LIEVEPLTVNRLAVL
-261 IPLSGANERLG
+261 IPQSGANERLG

-277 GVLAALDTHPLEQT
+277 GVLAALDNNPLEET

-303 SLKLSEF
+303 ALKLTEF

-340 LNSFEG
+340 LNTFDG
-346 ERISQQHFF
+346 ERVSQQHFF
-355 FALSP
+355 FALNP
-360 EHEIQQALE
+360 EHEVQQALE

-385 NSNGQRLVEYFNQQ
+385 NSNGQRLVEYFNTQ

-405 VKPQVGFYAGKD
+405 VKPQVGFYASKD

-435 IQVVKSLFKQE
+435 IKVVKSLFRQE
-446 VESETRSRSDID
+446 VESETRSRSDVD

-477 VNVSTFADRIPLYA
+477 VNVSTFAERIPLYA

-500 DSTDKGDLEGL
+500 DRTDKGDLDGL

-520 DGQIKQHNLRQQY
+520 EGQIKQHNLRQQY
-533 ERLWP
+533 ESLWP
-538 ENTDISQRLFAMAYD
+538 ENADINQRLFAMTYD
-553 ATSLLGDVK
+553 ATSMLGSVK
-562 QLSMIQGKRFAGIS
+562 QLSMVAGKRFNGIS
-576 GELSIETNGYVT
+576 GELSIASNGHVT
-588 RTLDWAQYKN
+588 RSLDWAQYKN

-603 VELATEQPIPL
+603 VDLATEQPIPL
-614 FMQSATGINSAD
+614 FMQSASGISSAE